1 MRITLKPPHITTS
14 FSSKL
19 LSISSDTLAIHS
31 VTSTKH
37 PQLTLFTS
45 LGYDPDFVLD
55 LHSATTTD
63 IVNIKQLSK
72 ESTELFFIKK
82 SSKFFHV
89 ISPKKRNLI

>member
-1 MRITLKPPHITTS
+1 MRITLKPLHITTS
-14 FSSKL
+14 FKI
-19 LSISSDTLAIHS
+19 ISSDTIHS

-37 PQLTLFTS
+37 PQLTLFAS